1 MEGNEKPGVFRSW
14 NKPLIGSAVT
24 IAVLLL
30 AGWASSSRSGR
41 LDQFAQCLSEKKAV
55 MYGSFLCPHCQDQK
69 DLFGDSWPYVQYVEC
84 STPGSRQ
91 MTSACSAAKI
101 QHVPT
106 WVFGNGQ
113 RREGLTPLKELSD
126 RTGCKLP

>member
-1 MEGNEKPGVFRSW
+1 MERNDKPMFRWWTKSFTGTAITVVF
-14 NKPLIGSAVT
+14 
-24 IAVLLL
+24 LLL
-30 AGWASSSRSGR
+30 FTGGASSTRSGK
-41 LDQFAQCLSEKKAV
+41 LDEFARCLTEKKAV

-69 DLFGDSWPYVQYVEC
+69 ELFGDSWPYIQYVEC

-91 MTSACSAAKI
+91 MTPACAAAKI

-106 WVFGNGQ
+106 WVFGDGQ
-113 RREGLTPLKELSD
+113 RREGMTPLQELSQ